1 MKSLFLIMSVFFAS
15 NVDLKNANKNSD
27 TEAIVKTVEQFV
39 KNADKR
45 DIKGVDAVLH
55 SNFRAIVNRLF
66 GSEEVSIM
74 DKALYLDLLKQGK
87 IGGDERKIMIE
98 SIHFEGNNAFV
109 KATLDGKKSVFH
121 TFIQLVEEVSGEWK
135 IISDMPNIESK

>member
-15 NVDLKNANKNSD
+15 NSNLDTVEKDADMNAVI
-27 TEAIVKTVEQFV
+27 EAVEQFV
-39 KNADKR
+39 ESADQR
-45 DIKGVDAVLH
+45 NVEQMDVIMH

-87 IGGDERKIMIE
+87 IGGDDRTITIE
-98 SIHFEGNNAFV
+98 SIHFEGNNALV
-109 KATLDGKKSVFH
+109 KASFEGKELVFH
-121 TFIQLVEEVSGEWK
+121 TFMQLVRETSGDWK
-135 IISDMPNIESK
+135 IISDMPNIEKK